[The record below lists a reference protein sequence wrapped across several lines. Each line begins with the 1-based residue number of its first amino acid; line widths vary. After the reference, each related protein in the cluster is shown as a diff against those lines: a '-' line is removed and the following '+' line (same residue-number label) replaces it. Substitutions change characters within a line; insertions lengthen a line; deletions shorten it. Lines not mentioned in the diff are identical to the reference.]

1 MNPITPIIV
10 AAPRQW
16 REVNKLVEH
25 CRKLDGTEVIVIEAR
40 ETGEEYPHRNNTAF
54 HQAASLKKPFI
65 WLEPDSIP
73 LKKGWAAT
81 LTKEFYR
88 QGREMLISSDQNP
101 PYDLVGGI
109 GVYGENTHWL
119 VPKRMRFGGFDGWIV
134 RHIAPLVGRT
144 PLIQH
149 SYGHYEK
156 NGPSRRHTFPKDND
170 IIRKSAVI
178 FHADPSQGLI
188 DRSPNG
194 TSWLHP
200 GDIGDAISA
209 LPMIREQGGGHLIF
223 RNHPESMTTRFYREI
238 KGAKFEALRPLL
250 EAQEYILSVRYH
262 DKDSA
267 DYDMTYFRA
276 KYVPERTLTEAHEDY
291 LGFPRSD
298 MSPWLKAAPAKESEG
313 RVIVARSARYHT
325 RTFPW
330 KEIARQHGAK
340 MLFIGHSDEHE
351 DFQKTVEMEV
361 ELAITP
367 DFLRIAE
374 LIAGSEIFIGNQSA
388 AFWVAAGLGH
398 PLIQEQF
405 NGDSYVPR
413 PNAKYI
419 PEEAGS

>member
-1 MNPITPIIV
+1 MKTITPILV

-16 REVNKLVEH
+16 REANKLVEH
-25 CRKLDGTEVIVIEAR
+25 CRNLDGTEILVIEAV

-54 HQAASLKKPFI
+54 HQAAARKEPFI

-73 LKKGWAAT
+73 LKKGWSET
-81 LTKEFYR
+81 ITKEFFR
-88 QGREMLISSDQNP
+88 QGKEMLISSDQNP

-109 GVYGENTHWL
+109 GVYGANTHWL
-119 VPKRMRFGGFDGWIV
+119 VPKRMRHGGFDGWIL

-156 NGPSRRHTFPKDND
+156 EGPSRRHSFPKDKG
-170 IIRKSAVI
+170 IIRNSAVI

-223 RNHPESMTTRFYREI
+223 RNHPECATTRFYREI
-238 KGAKFEALRPLL
+238 KGVKFEALRPLL
-250 EAQEYILSVRYH
+250 EAQEYIQSVRYS
-262 DKDSA
+262 DEDSA
-267 DYDMTYFRA
+267 DYDMTHFRA
-276 KYVPERTLTEAHEDY
+276 KYVPERTLTEAHEEY
-291 LGFPRSD
+291 IGFPTSD
-298 MSPWLKAAPAKESEG
+298 MRPWLKANPSKDSKG

-325 RTFPW
+325 ETFPW
-330 KEIARQHGAK
+330 KKYADQYRDR
-340 MLFIGHSDEHE
+340 MLFIGHIEEHK
-351 DFQKTVEMEV
+351 DFQQVVGMDV

-374 LIAGSEIFIGNQSA
+374 LIAGSDLFIGNQSA

-398 PLIQEQF
+398 PLIQERF
-405 NGDSYVPR
+405 NLDSTIPR
-413 PNAKYI
+413 KNAQYI
-419 PEEAGS
+419 GP